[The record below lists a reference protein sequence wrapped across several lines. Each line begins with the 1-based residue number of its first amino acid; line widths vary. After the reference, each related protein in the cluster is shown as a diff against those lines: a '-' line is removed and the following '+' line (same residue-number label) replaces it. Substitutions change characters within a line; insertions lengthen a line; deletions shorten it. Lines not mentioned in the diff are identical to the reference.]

1 MQIYGHIYALCK
13 WKSWGRDLKY
23 LDLRF
28 SIYMYML
35 VFFLQLNS
43 LQKDNQR
50 LRSDLEREIGTRQ
63 TLELQIESKEQ
74 TINSLKTQLETK
86 KHLLIE
92 HNSPLKDPERA
103 VSLYLW
109 KH

>member
-1 MQIYGHIYALCK
+1 MRLAFH
-13 WKSWGRDLKY
+13 
-23 LDLRF
+23 F
-28 SIYMYML
+28 
-35 VFFLQLNS
+35 QLNS

-74 TINSLKTQLETK
+74 TINSLKSQLEAK

-92 HNSPLKDPERA
+92 HSSPLKDPDRA
-103 VSLYLW
+103 VSIQCRVYT
-109 KH
+109 KSK